1 MRQKQ
6 INASKFKM
14 DKLLAVL
21 GVFILI
27 AFLLTI
33 KPIAELVT
41 KAGNE
46 IGIKM
51 PPVPIL
57 QNTSAWMGVGALGL
71 GLIVIIGI
79 FTVPLVKLG
88 FLVAG
93 VALAAYGIWSV
104 YKAFTGKPVADVM
117 PQNTP
122 ITKK

>member
-6 INASKFKM
+6 INSSKFKM
-14 DKLLAVL
+14 DNLLAVL

-41 KAGNE
+41 KAGNG
-46 IGIKM
+46 IGVNM
-51 PPVPIL
+51 PAVEAL
-57 QNTSAWMGVGALGL
+57 QATSAWMGVGALGL
-71 GLIVIIGI
+71 GLIVIVGI

-93 VALAAYGIWSV
+93 VALAGYGIWSV
-104 YKAFTGKPVADVM
+104 YRAFTGQPVKNVLPDS
-117 PQNTP
+117 TT